1 MIDPRWSRPADE
13 KVEWDF
19 FDQSGSA
26 TFYVPWL
33 WFWIVLGMMWF
44 ICAVALP
51 SKPWWAGREG
61 REPCGAGCVMFER
74 QEYPPQTEWHC
85 HKPSGNRSFPAK

>member
-1 MIDPRWSRPADE
+1 MNTSSRHDE
-13 KVEWDF
+13 SVRGIPDSLA
-19 FDQSGSA
+19 SGGDA
-26 TFYVPWL
+26 VYAPWL

-85 HKPSGNRSFPAK
+85 HKSSGNRSFPAK